1 MRLLMLV
8 IAVLAAWQ
16 YGPTLYSAGKTQL
29 VEAGIIRGALPGA
42 PRERPAVVMY
52 ATRSCGY
59 CARARKFFAEHNIP
73 YTERNVEGRSPYRNE
88 WQQLGAS
95 GVPTFVLGGEEVIKG
110 WNERRLRERLL

>member
-1 MRLLMLV
+1 MLV

-73 YTERNVEGRSPYRNE
+73 YTERNVEGRSPYRAE
-88 WQQLGAS
+88 WERVGGT